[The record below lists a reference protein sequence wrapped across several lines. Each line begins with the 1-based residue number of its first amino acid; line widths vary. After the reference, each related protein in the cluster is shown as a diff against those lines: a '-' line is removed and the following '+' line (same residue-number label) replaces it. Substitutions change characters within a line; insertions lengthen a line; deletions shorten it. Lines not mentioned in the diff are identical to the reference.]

1 VLGGPGKGGFVA
13 TLAFRSVEKSYRT
26 RSGRIHALH
35 DVSFEVGDSEFVS
48 IVGPSGCGK
57 STLLK
62 MCAGLVPRSSG
73 EILVDGRLV
82 SDVQTQ
88 MGIAFQDSLLLE
100 WRTVLRNVL
109 LQIES
114 RKLPTE
120 QYEQRA
126 RELLKTVGMLA
137 FADAYPNEL
146 SGGMKQRAA
155 LCRSLVHDPNV
166 LLLDEPF
173 GALDAMT
180 RDQLVLDLGRI
191 WLESRKTAVLVTHSI
206 SEAVFLSDRVVI
218 MSGRPGT
225 IEDII
230 TISIPHPRGVAV
242 RESPQ
247 FVTYVS
253 AIAKYFQS

>member
-1 VLGGPGKGGFVA
+1 MSS
-13 TLAFRSVEKSYRT
+13 LAFRSVEKTYPT
-26 RSGRIHALH
+26 RSGRIQALK

-73 EILVDGRLV
+73 EILVDGQLV
-82 SDVQTQ
+82 TDVQTQ

-100 WRTVLRNVL
+100 WRTVLSNVL

-114 RKLPTE
+114 RKLPTA

-155 LCRSLVHDPNV
+155 LCRSLIHDPNV

-206 SEAVFLSDRVVI
+206 NEAVFLSDRVVV

-225 IEDII
+225 IEDIVP
-230 TISIPHPRGVAV
+230 ISIPHPRGVAV
-242 RESPQ
+242 RALPQ
-247 FVTYVS
+247 FVAYVS
-253 AIAKYFQS
+253 AIGKYFQS

>member
-1 VLGGPGKGGFVA
+1 MA

-26 RSGRIHALH
+26 RSGGIRAVQ

-62 MCAGLVPRSSG
+62 MCAGLVPRTSG

-82 SDVQTQ
+82 TDVQTQ

-100 WRTVLRNVL
+100 WRTVLSNVL

-114 RKLPTE
+114 RKLPTA

-137 FADAYPNEL
+137 FADAYL
-146 SGGMKQRAA
+146 MIAA
-155 LCRSLVHDPNV
+155 CFV
-166 LLLDEPF
+166 LACVMVPLMRKVAPPQSPS
-173 GALDAMT
+173 ADA
-180 RDQLVLDLGRI
+180 
-191 WLESRKTAVLVTHSI
+191 H
-206 SEAVFLSDRVVI
+206 
-218 MSGRPGT
+218 
-225 IEDII
+225 
-230 TISIPHPRGVAV
+230 
-242 RESPQ
+242 
-247 FVTYVS
+247 
-253 AIAKYFQS
+253 